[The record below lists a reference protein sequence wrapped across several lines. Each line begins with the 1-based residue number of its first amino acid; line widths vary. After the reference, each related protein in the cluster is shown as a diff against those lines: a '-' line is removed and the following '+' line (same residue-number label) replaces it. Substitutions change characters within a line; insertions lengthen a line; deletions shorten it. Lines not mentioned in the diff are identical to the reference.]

1 MKILI
6 ISHEYPPIGG
16 GGANACMH
24 LSEEFAKKGHAVT
37 IISACYTGLD
47 KIEDCRGVHIIRVQ
61 SKRRHKEQC
70 SFTEM
75 SDYLCKA
82 WPVAEQLEKE
92 EHFDVCLIFFG
103 IPSGPIGYM
112 LKKRY
117 KLPYVI
123 RFGGGDIP
131 GFQDRFAI
139 IYKVIG
145 PFLKI
150 IWNNADAL
158 VANSAGLKNLAQE
171 FHHKRQID
179 IIHNGVDTDKFYPSD
194 SRVYISETGEI
205 RILFVSRLIERKGLQ
220 FVIPKLKYIQEKSK
234 KKLHLIIVGNGPY
247 RENLEKIVAEN
258 KCGTIISFEGQ
269 KEKSELLPYYQNA
282 DVFILPSKKEGM
294 PNVVLE
300 AMACGLPIV
309 MTPCEGSKELV
320 TDNGIIS
327 PIDEFAD
334 NLAKLCMDEE
344 MRKNMGENSLRR
356 VKEHFRWESIAQ
368 RYIQVLERKSRD

>member
-24 LSEEFAKKGHAVT
+24 LSQEFAKRGHDVT
-37 IISACYTGLD
+37 VISVWYVGLPE
-47 KIEDCRGVHIIRVQ
+47 IEGCSGLHIIRVH
-61 SKRRHKEQC
+61 SKRKQKEQC
-70 SFTEM
+70 GFTEM
-75 SDYLCKA
+75 ADYLCKA
-82 WPVAEQLEKE
+82 WSVAKQLEE
-92 EHFDVCLIFFG
+92 EKNFDVCMVFFG

-131 GFQDRFAI
+131 GFQDRFAS
-139 IYKVIG
+139 IYKIIG

-150 IWNNADAL
+150 IWNNAGAL
-158 VANSAGLKNLAQE
+158 TANSEGLKNLAQE
-171 FHHKRQID
+171 FHRKRQID
-179 IIHNGVDTDKFYPSD
+179 IIHNGVDTDKFYPPD
-194 SRVYISETGEI
+194 NKVNVSEKGEI
-205 RILFVSRLIERKGLQ
+205 KILFVSRLIERKGLQ

-234 KKLHLIIVGNGPY
+234 KSLRLIIVGDGPY
-247 RENLEKIVAEN
+247 RDNLEKMTLESKCNEIV
-258 KCGTIISFEGQ
+258 SFEGH
-269 KEKSELLPYYQNA
+269 KDKSELLLYYQQA

-309 MTPCEGSKELV
+309 MTPCEGSKELIN
-320 TDNGIIS
+320 DNGIIS

-334 NLAKLCMDEE
+334 NLTRLCVDENL
-344 MRKNMGENSLRR
+344 RQKMGENSLRR
-356 VKEHFRWESIAQ
+356 VKEHFQWESIAQ
-368 RYIQVLERKSRD
+368 RYIELFSRELHK